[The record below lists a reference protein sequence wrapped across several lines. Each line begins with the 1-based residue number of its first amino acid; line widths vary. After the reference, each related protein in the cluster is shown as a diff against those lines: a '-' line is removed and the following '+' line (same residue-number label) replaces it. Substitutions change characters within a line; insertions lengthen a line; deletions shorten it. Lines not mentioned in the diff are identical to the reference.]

1 MLTINYYRK
10 LIEQGWLAAVYQNII
25 KQNSR
30 FLIILIEKGNNRK
43 ENFLSTK
50 ECSKIEKT
58 KNYAWST
65 LKQRKQLSWTHIRL
79 IRGLMRQTFLRAQA
93 QLTISNRRG
102 SAPVGA

>member
-30 FLIILIEKGNNRK
+30 LLIILFEKGNNRK
-43 ENFLSTK
+43 ETFLRTK
-50 ECSKIEKT
+50 ECNKIEKT
-58 KNYAWST
+58 NNYAWST
-65 LKQRKQLSWTHIRL
+65 LKQRKQLSWTQTRL
-79 IRGLMRQTFLRAQA
+79 ISGLMRQTFLRAQA